1 MKTTLSAV
9 FLVIVASLAATGD
22 QKEAEVQDA
31 HYCEMVALHKESG
44 GEYGWPEFNGDKQC

>member
-9 FLVIVASLAATGD
+9 FLVIVTSFAATGD

-44 GEYGWPEFNGDKQC
+44 GEYGWPAYKGECQE